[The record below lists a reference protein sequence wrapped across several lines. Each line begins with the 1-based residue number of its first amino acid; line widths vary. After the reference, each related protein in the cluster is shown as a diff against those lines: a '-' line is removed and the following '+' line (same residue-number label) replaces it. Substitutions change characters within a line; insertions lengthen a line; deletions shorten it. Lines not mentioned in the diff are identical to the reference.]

1 MQPYLKYLVLSGGIF
16 VFSCGAEE
24 TLSEQVQVLELKN
37 GDRITAVIISQTES
51 SIEAR
56 TRFGTITI
64 PLDEIEKQTAIE
76 SVSEPEPTSA
86 EESPAEEA
94 PAEEAATPSEVPP
107 VEGEIVQEEQLSFA
121 KKFFAN
127 LGGEVQLGLDA
138 GFGASDYMNYYG
150 RLDVTHGQDRWK
162 NIWHGMLT
170 YGKNKGEVSADKL
183 DSSYRLEYDV
193 TADKFFV
200 YFEPTGGYDTVREID
215 YYYTAGAGLGYHI
228 LKKEKISLDF
238 STGGSYQSY
247 HYENEPTRDDMYID
261 FEERFSWAIAKDL
274 NFNQKLTFSPQV
286 DDWSVYRATLEAG
299 LSWGFYKNMTFNL
312 TLIDKYD
319 SRPSEGIDKNDMQ
332 LVSSIG
338 LKF

>member
-1 MQPYLKYLVLSGGIF
+1 M
-16 VFSCGAEE
+16 
-24 TLSEQVQVLELKN
+24 
-37 GDRITAVIISQTES
+37 
-51 SIEAR
+51 
-56 TRFGTITI
+56 
-64 PLDEIEKQTAIE
+64 
-76 SVSEPEPTSA
+76 
-86 EESPAEEA
+86 
-94 PAEEAATPSEVPP
+94 
-107 VEGEIVQEEQLSFA
+107 
-121 KKFFAN
+121 
-127 LGGEVQLGLDA
+127 
-138 GFGASDYMNYYG
+138 
-150 RLDVTHGQDRWK
+150 
-162 NIWHGMLT
+162 
-170 YGKNKGEVSADKL
+170 
-183 DSSYRLEYDV
+183 
-193 TADKFFV
+193 
-200 YFEPTGGYDTVREID
+200 
-215 YYYTAGAGLGYHI
+215 
-228 LKKEKISLDF
+228 KKEKISLDF